1 MWLPQVA
8 WAVVRWSEPPM
19 RLDSSQGSS
28 TNWLWMKGCS
38 SLLGDT
44 RNFSYGITSIFFFKF
59 VVSSLWNESNLRGPF
74 STCGIFLG
82 KGSERRCRI
91 RCSRLCGFAQLSP
104 MVLVGSASLEVGV
117 LLYLSL
123 HFLCSGQRIT
133 NAVLMAAFQS
143 YCERKIPSEWKIF
156 SSGCYGNGELSDCID

>member
-8 WAVVRWSEPPM
+8 RAVVRWSEPPM
-19 RLDSSQGSS
+19 GLDSSQGSS

-38 SLLGDT
+38 SSLGDT
-44 RNFSYGITSIFFFKF
+44 RNFSYGITSIFLNLLSLLYETNLICMDLFPLVGFF
-59 VVSSLWNESNLRGPF
+59 W
-74 STCGIFLG
+74 G
-82 KGSERRCRI
+82 KGSERWCRI

-123 HFLCSGQRIT
+123 HFLCSGQWIT
-133 NAVLMAAFQS
+133 NAVPMAAFQS
-143 YCERKIPSEWKIF
+143 YCERKIPSEWKLF